1 MKNEHP
7 VTAAYPTVT
16 QSIAQEASAN
26 GSDSHFDLTGPR

>member
-16 QSIAQEASAN
+16 QSIAQEAVLSNETSPKGA
-26 GSDSHFDLTGPR
+26 R